1 MQICQIIAKREMY
14 KNMKGNGL
22 DPDTLDGV
30 ISALEDVRDRW
41 QNQRNCLE
49 YPDLRDA
56 IMYLKQYRDYLNRDT
71 MQALLDVFHQI
82 RGEK

>member
-1 MQICQIIAKREMY
+1 
-14 KNMKGNGL
+14 MKGNGL

-30 ISALEDVRDRW
+30 ISALENVRDRW